1 MKRILSFTLALV
13 LVFSLSAVFSTS
25 AVAVELPEGIVKIS
39 DGSPETNGNV
49 STVTNADTG
58 LITYVLSDGASVSFT
73 VNAEKTGSYKLEVL
87 GVTVSAKSY
96 PAEAYLR
103 VYDGN
108 GKAVAAGGT
117 TRLAK
122 DSAVDAANGTLTDF
136 GTVNLTAGENT
147 LTVCPP
153 ARISST
159 VSKVGVAAVRL
170 TYFGETENT
179 EKYFVFMANEKNCT
193 ITQTQSNADKTDA
206 HIRIG
211 GEMSFETPELTAGRY
226 AVSLRMGGKNFSR
239 GVFAEE
245 TVSTVKDSAG
255 IVIPDAVF
263 DNIDNS
269 IDYRITQELL
279 IGEMNFDGGVTD
291 VVLRCTEG
299 KEAIGIVCQYVVFEK
314 VADAENAKAPSLSL
328 EKDGAALDTL
338 ESGEATVV
346 YRANGNQFMRGITL
360 LIVSY
365 DDDGAMIGY
374 ETVAVPSGD
383 CDTVTLPFTVSD
395 AVESVM
401 MILVDDVTN
410 MRPYSDAVTVSR

>member
-13 LVFSLSAVFSTS
+13 LVFSLSAVFGTS

-39 DGSPETNGNV
+39 DGSPVTKGSV

-170 TYFGETENT
+170 TYIGETDNT
-179 EKYFVFMANEKNCT
+179 EKYFVFMASGTTCT
-193 ITQTQSNADKTDA
+193 ITGTQSSDMTDS
-206 HIRIG
+206 HIRLG
-211 GEMSFETPELTAGRY
+211 GEMSFKTPELTAGRY
-226 AVSLRMGGKNFSR
+226 AVSLRMGGKNSSR
-239 GVFAEE
+239 GVFAEQ

-263 DNIDNS
+263 ENNIDNS

-279 IGEMNFDGGVTD
+279 IGEMNFDDGVTD
-291 VVLRCTEG
+291 VALRCTKD
-299 KEAIGIVCQYVVFEK
+299 KESIGIVCQYVVFEK
-314 VADAENAKAPSLSL
+314 VADAENAKAPSLSI
-328 EKDGAALDTL
+328 EKEGAALDTL

-360 LIVSY
+360 LVVSY

-383 CDTVTLPFTVSD
+383 CDTVTLPFAVSD

>member
-13 LVFSLSAVFSTS
+13 LVFSLSAVFGTS

-39 DGSPETNGNV
+39 DGSPVTKGSV

-58 LITYVLSDGASVSFT
+58 LITYVLSEGASVSFT

-153 ARISST
+153 AKISST

-170 TYFGETENT
+170 TYVGETDNT
-179 EKYFVFMANEKNCT
+179 EKYFVFMASGTSCT
-193 ITQTQSNADKTDA
+193 ITGTQGNDEKDS

-263 DNIDNS
+263 ANIDNS

-279 IGEMNFDGGVTD
+279 IGEMNFDGGVAD

-299 KEAIGIVCQYVVFEK
+299 KESIGIVCQYVVLEK
-314 VADAENAKAPSLSL
+314 VAPAEDAKAPSLSI
-328 EKDGAALDTL
+328 EKEGAALDTL

-346 YRANGNQFMRGITL
+346 YRANGNQFMRGLTL

>member
-1 MKRILSFTLALV
+1 MKRILSFTLVLV
-13 LVFSLSAVFSTS
+13 LVFSLSAAFGTS

-39 DGSPETNGNV
+39 EASPVTSGSVT
-49 STVTNADTG
+49 TVTNTETG
-58 LITYVLSDGASVSFT
+58 LITYVLSEGASVSFT

-153 ARISST
+153 AKISST

-170 TYFGETENT
+170 TYVGETDNT
-179 EKYFVFMANEKNCT
+179 EKYFVFMANGTSCT
-193 ITQTQSNADKTDA
+193 ITGTQSSDTTDS

-211 GEMSFETPELTAGRY
+211 GEMAFETPELTAGRY

-263 DNIDNS
+263 ANIDNS

-314 VADAENAKAPSLSL
+314 VADAESAKAPSLSL

-374 ETVAVPSGD
+374 ETVAVPSGV